1 MNINSQKELLKR
13 FSKYINPYIKDE
25 IILFS
30 LIILSSLGSLAMP
43 YILKVIIDDI
53 FPKGTYA
60 DLLVVLSFLIGITV
74 LQIVFSMVSDVMSIK
89 ISKKIASDIRE
100 DVFKNILSKD
110 LSFFKNAKVG
120 EIVFTLMN
128 DVDNIQQ
135 AISSLLIR
143 SAKNI
148 LVLVGVT
155 VMLFILNYKLA
166 LISIGFIPL
175 VILILKVFTPHIK
188 NSFVEIQ
195 HIEGDLNNYLVEK
208 IKNIRVI
215 KSYSTF
221 KAEIKNL
228 KKRHN
233 AIISKYS
240 KGVFITTLN
249 TSISA
254 FVMTLASITI
264 LLYGGYHV
272 FQEAM
277 SIGVLIAFIQYL
289 NRLFTPTIEI
299 VTTSNQFAKSIISMK
314 RVSSYFNDGNFEEEL
329 MSSERNEVEEIVF
342 NDVSLNFEGV
352 KVIKNLNIS
361 FRQGNTYVLYG
372 NSGSGKSS
380 IINLLCGFITPS
392 TGTITI
398 NSEIIKKCFYWK
410 NEFCLIEK
418 ENQIFHDSLQNNIKY
433 GSDSSKFSIDEII
446 KLVQLEDVVSKLEDG
461 METIISLNGG
471 TLSDGQKQRISIGRA
486 INKAPSV
493 FIFDESTSSLDSK
506 LEKEIVGKIR
516 YLFPRSIIIIIS
528 HRIETFALADYIY
541 KVHNYRLEQQSLFS
555 AVV

>member
-1 MNINSQKELLKR
+1 MNITLQKELLKR

-25 IILFS
+25 IILFI

-53 FPKGTYA
+53 FPKGAYT
-60 DLLVVLSFLIGITV
+60 DLLVVLFFLIGITA

-135 AISSLLIR
+135 VISSLLIR

-155 VMLFILNYKLA
+155 VMLFILDYKLA
-166 LISIGFIPL
+166 FISIGFIPL
-175 VILILKVFTPHIK
+175 VILILKMFTPHVK
-188 NSFVEIQ
+188 NNFVEIQ
-195 HIEGDLNNYLVEK
+195 QMEGDLNNYLVEK

-221 KAEIKNL
+221 KVEIKSL

-240 KGVFITTLN
+240 RGVFISTLN

-254 FVMTLASITI
+254 FVMTLASITV

-272 FQEAM
+272 FQGAM

-314 RVSSYFNDGNFEEEL
+314 RVSSYFNDENFEEEV
-329 MSSERNEVEEIVF
+329 SSERNEVEEIAF
-342 NDVSLNFEGV
+342 NNVSLDFEGV
-352 KVIKNLNIS
+352 KVIKNINIT

-380 IINLLCGFITPS
+380 IINLLCDFITPS
-392 TGTITI
+392 SGTITI
-398 NSEIIKKCFYWK
+398 NSEMIKKCFFWK

-433 GSDSSKFSIDEII
+433 GYDNSKFSIDEII
-446 KLVQLEDVVSKLEDG
+446 KLVQLEDVVSKLESG
-461 METIISLNGG
+461 VETIVSLNGG
-471 TLSDGQKQRISIGRA
+471 TMSDGQKQRISIGRA

-493 FIFDESTSSLDSK
+493 FIFDESTSSLDGE

-516 YLFPRSIIIIIS
+516 YLFPKSIIIIIS

-541 KVHNYRLEQQSLFS
+541 KMHNCKLDQQHLLS